1 MKIRFLGTGTS
12 HGVPLLGC
20 NCETC
25 SSTDQRNKRYRSAL
39 FLEKDGKSFL
49 IDTPQELRLQ
59 LLDYEITWVDAV
71 LYTHPHADHIL
82 GFDDL
87 RSINRITGESVQCY
101 GNDFTINEIYRVFQ
115 YVFKPVQ
122 AGGGL
127 PQVSLNIINKP
138 FNISGIEIIPLTV
151 KHGKLDI
158 LGYRI
163 GDFAYITDCSHIPE
177 ETMELLYGVKV
188 LVLGA
193 LRFRKHTTHM
203 TIDEAIA
210 VIQRLRPAKAFLTHL
225 SHDVEYNST
234 QAILPEGIYLA
245 YDGLKVDLE
254 EELR

>member
-20 NCETC
+20 RCETC

-39 FLEKDGKSFL
+39 FIEKDGKSLL

-59 LLDYEITWVDAV
+59 LLENEITWVDAV

-87 RSINRITGESVQCY
+87 RSINRITGECVQCY
-101 GNDFTINEIYRVFQ
+101 GNEFTIKEIHRVFQ
-115 YVFKPVQ
+115 YVFNPVQ
-122 AGGGL
+122 IGGGL
-127 PQVSLNIINKP
+127 PQVSLNIINEP
-138 FNISGIEIIPLTV
+138 FNISGIDIIPLPV

-158 LGYRI
+158 LGYRV
-163 GDFAYITDCSHIPE
+163 GDFAYITDCSYIPA
-177 ETMELLYGVKV
+177 ETMELLSGVRF

-203 TIDEAIA
+203 TIDEAIF
-210 VIQRLRPAKAFLTHL
+210 VIKKLKPLKAFLTHL

-234 QAILPEGIYLA
+234 QENLPAGIYLA
-245 YDGLKVDLE
+245 YDGLEIELE
-254 EELR
+254 EE